1 MRRTDFH
8 FDLPQE
14 LIAQRPTATRS
25 ASRMLALDGA
35 DGSRRDL
42 QFRDFPSLLSPAD
55 LLIFNDTRVIPAR
68 VFGLKESGGRV
79 EILLERALTA
89 DSALVHLRASKGLKL
104 GAAVSL
110 PGGCTA
116 RMLGRRND
124 LYHLQFSGDVAS
136 FFETHGEMPLPP
148 YIGRKAESADRERYQ
163 TVYSRVPGAIAA
175 PTAGLHFDADI
186 FAALE
191 KRRIRHAFVTLHVG
205 AGTFQPVRV
214 DDVEGHEMH
223 EEYLEVPEAAC
234 DAINAARAAGGRVI
248 AVGTTVVRSLETA
261 ALAPEGE
268 FRANGRGAADAA
280 SEREPGRRG
289 HSGHSGESGRRGGL
303 GIAPYK
309 GVTRIFIKPGHKFRA
324 VDAMVTN
331 FHLPES
337 TLLILCSAFVGREA
351 LLAAYVHAVR
361 ARYRFFSYG
370 DVMFLT
376 PSAAARQRA

>member
-1 MRRTDFH
+1 MIGFMRRTDFH

-25 ASRMLALDGA
+25 ASRMLVLDGA

-42 QFRDFPSLLSPAD
+42 QFRDFPTLLESGD
-55 LLIFNDTRVIPAR
+55 LLVFNDTRVIPAR

-89 DSALVHLRASKGLKL
+89 NTALVHLRASKGLKP
-104 GAAVSL
+104 GAAVRL

-116 RMLGRRND
+116 RMLGRRSD
-124 LYHLQFSGDVAS
+124 LYHLQFSCDVAA

-148 YIGRKAESADRERYQ
+148 YIGRKADSADR
-163 TVYSRVPGAIAA
+163 
-175 PTAGLHFDADI
+175 DAE
-186 FAALE
+186 LE
-191 KRRIRHAFVTLHVG
+191 KRRIRHTFVTLHVG

-214 DDVEGHEMH
+214 DDIEGHEMH

-234 DAINAARAAGGRVI
+234 DAINAASTAGGRVI

-261 ALAPEGE
+261 ALAQESELGG
-268 FRANGRGAADAA
+268 NGRGVAEDAGGRE
-280 SEREPGRRG
+280 SECGRQG
-289 HSGHSGESGRRGGL
+289 GSGRRGGR

-337 TLLILCSAFVGREA
+337 TLLMLCSAFVGREA
-351 LLAAYVHAVR
+351 LLAAYAHAVQ

-376 PSAAARQRA
+376 PSASALKRA

>member
-25 ASRMLALDGA
+25 ASRMLALNGA
-35 DGSRRDL
+35 DGSREDL

-55 LLIFNDTRVIPAR
+55 LLVFNDTRVIPAR
-68 VFGLKESGGRV
+68 VFGLKETGGRV

-89 DSALVHLRASKGLKL
+89 DTALVHLRASKGLKL
-104 GAAVSL
+104 GAAVRL
-110 PGGCTA
+110 PGGCIA
-116 RMLGRRND
+116 RLLGRRSD
-124 LYHLQFSGDVAS
+124 LYHLQFSCDVAS
-136 FFETHGEMPLPP
+136 FFEAHGEMPLPP
-148 YIGRKAESADRERYQ
+148 YIGREADSADRERYQ
-163 TVYSRVPGAIAA
+163 TIYSRAPGAIAA
-175 PTAGLHFDADI
+175 PTAGLHFDADV

-191 KRRIRHAFVTLHVG
+191 KRGVRHAFVTLHVG
-205 AGTFQPVRV
+205 AGTFQPLRV

-234 DAINAARAAGGRVI
+234 DAINASRAAGGRVI

-261 ALAPEGE
+261 ALAQEGD
-268 FRANGRGAADAA
+268 R
-280 SEREPGRRG
+280 
-289 HSGHSGESGRRGGL
+289 

-309 GVTRIFIKPGHKFRA
+309 GVTRIFIKPGHIFRA

-337 TLLILCSAFVGREA
+337 TLLILCSAFVGRDA
-351 LLAAYVHAVR
+351 LLAAYAHAVQ

-376 PSAAARQRA
+376 PSASARQHA

>member
-25 ASRMLALDGA
+25 ASRMLVLDGA

-42 QFRDFPSLLSPAD
+42 QFRDFPSLLTSAD
-55 LLIFNDTRVIPAR
+55 LLVFNDTRVIPAR
-68 VFGLKESGGRV
+68 VFGLKETGGRA

-89 DSALVHLRASKGLKL
+89 NTALVHLKASKGLKE
-104 GAAVSL
+104 GAAVKL
-110 PGGCTA
+110 PGGHTA
-116 RMLGRRND
+116 IMLGRESD
-124 LYHLQFSGDVAS
+124 LFHLRFSCDVAA
-136 FFETHGEMPLPP
+136 FFEAHGEIPLPP

-163 TVYSRVPGAIAA
+163 TVYSRAPGAIAA

-191 KRRIRHAFVTLHVG
+191 KRRIRHVFVTLHVG

-214 DDVEGHEMH
+214 DEVEGHQMH

-234 DAINAARAAGGRVI
+234 DAINATRAAGGRVI

-261 ALAPEGE
+261 ARAGEGLPGANGSGANGSGAAGTSRRGLAPY
-268 FRANGRGAADAA
+268 R
-280 SEREPGRRG
+280 
-289 HSGHSGESGRRGGL
+289 
-303 GIAPYK
+303 
-309 GVTRIFIKPGHKFRA
+309 GVTRIFIKPGHQFRA

-337 TLLILCSAFVGREA
+337 TLLMLCSAFAGREA
-351 LLAAYVHAVR
+351 LLAAYAHAVR
-361 ARYRFFSYG
+361 AQYRFFSYG

-376 PSAAARQRA
+376 PSASALQRA